1 MQEKMRSEA
10 LQDERNKLERDLK
23 NVLDKRISQT
33 IMRKNS
39 SETDLKATRQE
50 KIILES
56 LALRVEDLEVW
67 FLF

>member
-1 MQEKMRSEA
+1 MQEKMRNEA
-10 LQDERNKLERDLK
+10 LQEERNKLERDLK

-39 SETDLKATRQE
+39 SETDLKAARQE

-56 LALRVEDLEVW
+56 LSLRVEDLEV
-67 FLF
+67 FFF